1 MNYIEWKK
9 TDDAI
14 AERQAIEE
22 LMRRYKSER
31 DEAAAIVWALAE
43 RLAPELLAK
52 HTDGG
57 EGSLVAELITN
68 GADGAAELLLEGAMP
83 CTN

>member
-1 MNYIEWKK
+1 MTYDEYIKA
-9 TDDAI
+9 DDATS
-14 AERQAIEE
+14 ERQATEE

-52 HTDGG
+52 HADGG

-68 GADGAAELLLEGAMP
+68 GADGAAELLLQGAMP
-83 CTN
+83 CQ